1 MHIYAQVLQPCAFSI
16 LVNLLL
22 LSFMLHN
29 RKLIKQIWHQALLT
43 ENHIADPAA
52 GLPEVRRLE
61 NPPKPYDS
69 RPKNLPGPSVI
80 QETRQQ
86 TNKTRFEWTTSKQSS
101 VIEEETWDPRRG
113 ENFTYFLIFLWF
125 HVCERKLQRL
135 EWCDFDYNRN
145 MRALK
150 FIRQKFNT
158 VLQDCS
164 ISFYISIYVDD
175 RCK

>member
-86 TNKTRFEWTTSKQSS
+86 TNKTRFERTTSKQSS
-101 VIEEETWDPRRG
+101 VIKEETWDRRRG
-113 ENFTYFLIFLWF
+113 ENFTYFLIF
-125 HVCERKLQRL
+125 
-135 EWCDFDYNRN
+135 CDSTCVSGNFKDLNGAISNRN

-150 FIRQKFNT
+150 FIRKKFNT
-158 VLQDCS
+158 VLQDYS
-164 ISFYISIYVDD
+164 INLHI
-175 RCK
+175 C

>member
-1 MHIYAQVLQPCAFSI
+1 MHIYAQVLQPCAFII

-22 LSFMLHN
+22 LSFMLQN

-86 TNKTRFEWTTSKQSS
+86 TNKTRFE
-101 VIEEETWDPRRG
+101 
-113 ENFTYFLIFLWF
+113 
-125 HVCERKLQRL
+125 
-135 EWCDFDYNRN
+135 
-145 MRALK
+145 
-150 FIRQKFNT
+150 
-158 VLQDCS
+158 
-164 ISFYISIYVDD
+164 
-175 RCK
+175 